1 MNKCK
6 KCNVVI
12 LDDTDRCPLCKHVL
26 ESDGIPGESRYPDAI
41 ATARKFRFVE
51 NLVLFISIVAECLL
65 IAINFQVD
73 REVAWSLV
81 IGIILLYGNV
91 VLRMAI
97 LGKSGYLAKTVC
109 LVLLAIVMLLGID
122 YLTGY
127 RRWSLDYVLPG
138 GIIAIDLAL
147 FILILINRRN
157 WQSYMMSELLTILLS
172 IVPVVLLQM
181 RIIHFPYLAWGSLGV
196 SVFLFLGTL
205 ILGDQ
210 RARTELKRRFHTFHS
225 DAFHD
230 LILHPDQCHLN
241 EFSLY
246 LLFFLPYF
254 IPHFSQCQ
262 KQIFNVFH
270 VKILMLQPYLSRQLL
285 LRFISIYIQCSP
297 SLYFFCCHYRNI
309 LLLI

>member
-127 RRWSLDYVLPG
+127 RRWSLDYVFPG

-157 WQSYMMSELLTILLS
+157 WQSYMMSELLTI
-172 IVPVVLLQM
+172 
-181 RIIHFPYLAWGSLGV
+181 R
-196 SVFLFLGTL
+196 
-205 ILGDQ
+205 
-210 RARTELKRRFHTFHS
+210 
-225 DAFHD
+225 
-230 LILHPDQCHLN
+230 
-241 EFSLY
+241 
-246 LLFFLPYF
+246 
-254 IPHFSQCQ
+254 CQ
-262 KQIFNVFH
+262 GQ
-270 VKILMLQPYLSRQLL
+270 YWRCRCSR
-285 LRFISIYIQCSP
+285 
-297 SLYFFCCHYRNI
+297 
-309 LLLI
+309 

>member
-73 REVAWSLV
+73 REVAWSL
-81 IGIILLYGNV
+81 
-91 VLRMAI
+91 
-97 LGKSGYLAKTVC
+97 
-109 LVLLAIVMLLGID
+109 GID

-127 RRWSLDYVLPG
+127 RRWSLDCVFPG

-147 FILILINRRN
+147 FILILVNRRN

-210 RARTELKRRFHTFHS
+210 RARTELKRRFH
-225 DAFHD
+225 
-230 LILHPDQCHLN
+230 I
-241 EFSLY
+241 
-246 LLFFLPYF
+246 
-254 IPHFSQCQ
+254 
-262 KQIFNVFH
+262 
-270 VKILMLQPYLSRQLL
+270 
-285 LRFISIYIQCSP
+285 
-297 SLYFFCCHYRNI
+297 
-309 LLLI
+309 

>member
-157 WQSYMMSELLTILLS
+157 WQSYIMWQIFMILCSFVPIILYLTG
-172 IVPVVLLQM
+172 
-181 RIIHFPYLAWGSLGV
+181 IIYVPYLALAALGT

-205 ILGDQ
+205 IIGDR
-210 RARTELKRRFHTFHS
+210 RARVELKRRFH
-225 DAFHD
+225 
-230 LILHPDQCHLN
+230 I
-241 EFSLY
+241 
-246 LLFFLPYF
+246 
-254 IPHFSQCQ
+254 
-262 KQIFNVFH
+262 
-270 VKILMLQPYLSRQLL
+270 R
-285 LRFISIYIQCSP
+285 
-297 SLYFFCCHYRNI
+297 
-309 LLLI
+309 

>member
-41 ATARKFRFVE
+41 ATARKFRFME

-127 RRWSLDYVLPG
+127 RRWSLDYVFPG

-147 FILILINRRN
+147 FILILVNRRN
-157 WQSYMMSELLTILLS
+157 WQSYVGTADDIAEHCTGGIAADENHSFS
-172 IVPVVLLQM
+172 ISGMRVP
-181 RIIHFPYLAWGSLGV
+181 RGIG
-196 SVFLFLGTL
+196 FLFLGTL

-210 RARTELKRRFHTFHS
+210 RARTELKRRFHTIES
-225 DAFHD
+225 EA
-230 LILHPDQCHLN
+230 
-241 EFSLY
+241 SGKRMRW
-246 LLFFLPYF
+246 
-254 IPHFSQCQ
+254 Q
-262 KQIFNVFH
+262 K
-270 VKILMLQPYLSRQLL
+270 
-285 LRFISIYIQCSP
+285 
-297 SLYFFCCHYRNI
+297 CCHI
-309 LLLI
+309 LLMI

>member
-73 REVAWSLV
+73 REVAWS
-81 IGIILLYGNV
+81 
-91 VLRMAI
+91 
-97 LGKSGYLAKTVC
+97 
-109 LVLLAIVMLLGID
+109 
-122 YLTGY
+122 
-127 RRWSLDYVLPG
+127 
-138 GIIAIDLAL
+138 IDLAL
-147 FILILINRRN
+147 FILILVNRRN

-210 RARTELKRRFHTFHS
+210 RARTELKRRFH
-225 DAFHD
+225 
-230 LILHPDQCHLN
+230 IWQCLT
-241 EFSLY
+241 
-246 LLFFLPYF
+246 
-254 IPHFSQCQ
+254 
-262 KQIFNVFH
+262 
-270 VKILMLQPYLSRQLL
+270 
-285 LRFISIYIQCSP
+285 
-297 SLYFFCCHYRNI
+297 
-309 LLLI
+309 

>member
-127 RRWSLDYVLPG
+127 RRWSLDYVFPG

-147 FILILINRRN
+147 L
-157 WQSYMMSELLTILLS
+157 
-172 IVPVVLLQM
+172 PVVLLQM

-210 RARTELKRRFHTFHS
+210 RARTELKRRFH
-225 DAFHD
+225 
-230 LILHPDQCHLN
+230 I
-241 EFSLY
+241 
-246 LLFFLPYF
+246 
-254 IPHFSQCQ
+254 
-262 KQIFNVFH
+262 
-270 VKILMLQPYLSRQLL
+270 
-285 LRFISIYIQCSP
+285 
-297 SLYFFCCHYRNI
+297 
-309 LLLI
+309 

>member
-127 RRWSLDYVLPG
+127 RRWSLDYVFPG

-157 WQSYMMSELLTILLS
+157 WQSYMMLQIFLILMSMIAVILAGVKV
-172 IVPVVLLQM
+172 IT
-181 RIIHFPYLAWGSLGV
+181 FPYPAFCALAAS
-196 SVFLFLGTL
+196 SFLFLGTL
-205 ILGDQ
+205 IIGDV
-210 RARTELKRRFHTFHS
+210 RARTELKRRFH
-225 DAFHD
+225 
-230 LILHPDQCHLN
+230 
-241 EFSLY
+241 
-246 LLFFLPYF
+246 
-254 IPHFSQCQ
+254 
-262 KQIFNVFH
+262 V
-270 VKILMLQPYLSRQLL
+270 
-285 LRFISIYIQCSP
+285 
-297 SLYFFCCHYRNI
+297 
-309 LLLI
+309 

>member
-1 MNKCK
+1 MQ

-12 LDDTDRCPLCKHVL
+12 LDDTDSCPLCKHVL

-138 GIIAIDLAL
+138 ESLP
-147 FILILINRRN
+147 LIWRC
-157 WQSYMMSELLTILLS
+157 LS
-172 IVPVVLLQM
+172 
-181 RIIHFPYLAWGSLGV
+181 
-196 SVFLFLGTL
+196 
-205 ILGDQ
+205 
-210 RARTELKRRFHTFHS
+210 
-225 DAFHD
+225 
-230 LILHPDQCHLN
+230 
-241 EFSLY
+241 
-246 LLFFLPYF
+246 
-254 IPHFSQCQ
+254 
-262 KQIFNVFH
+262 
-270 VKILMLQPYLSRQLL
+270 
-285 LRFISIYIQCSP
+285 
-297 SLYFFCCHYRNI
+297 
-309 LLLI
+309 

>member
-122 YLTGY
+122 Y
-127 RRWSLDYVLPG
+127 PG

-210 RARTELKRRFHTFHS
+210 RARTELKRRFH
-225 DAFHD
+225 
-230 LILHPDQCHLN
+230 I
-241 EFSLY
+241 
-246 LLFFLPYF
+246 
-254 IPHFSQCQ
+254 
-262 KQIFNVFH
+262 
-270 VKILMLQPYLSRQLL
+270 
-285 LRFISIYIQCSP
+285 
-297 SLYFFCCHYRNI
+297 
-309 LLLI
+309 

>member
-97 LGKSGYLAKTVC
+97 L
-109 LVLLAIVMLLGID
+109 LLGID

-210 RARTELKRRFHTFHS
+210 RARTELKRRFH
-225 DAFHD
+225 
-230 LILHPDQCHLN
+230 I
-241 EFSLY
+241 
-246 LLFFLPYF
+246 
-254 IPHFSQCQ
+254 
-262 KQIFNVFH
+262 
-270 VKILMLQPYLSRQLL
+270 
-285 LRFISIYIQCSP
+285 
-297 SLYFFCCHYRNI
+297 
-309 LLLI
+309 

>member
-157 WQSYMMSELLTILLS
+157 WQSYIMWQIFMILCSFVPIVLYLTG
-172 IVPVVLLQM
+172 
-181 RIIHFPYLAWGSLGV
+181 IIYVPYLALAALGT

-205 ILGDQ
+205 IIGDR
-210 RARTELKRRFHTFHS
+210 RARVELKRRFH
-225 DAFHD
+225 
-230 LILHPDQCHLN
+230 I
-241 EFSLY
+241 
-246 LLFFLPYF
+246 
-254 IPHFSQCQ
+254 
-262 KQIFNVFH
+262 
-270 VKILMLQPYLSRQLL
+270 R
-285 LRFISIYIQCSP
+285 
-297 SLYFFCCHYRNI
+297 
-309 LLLI
+309 

>member
-12 LDDTDRCPLCKHVL
+12 LDDTDRCPFCKHVL

-97 LGKSGYLAKTVC
+97 LGKSGYLAKIVC

-127 RRWSLDYVLPG
+127 RRWSLDYVFPG

-210 RARTELKRRFHTFHS
+210 RARTELKRRFH
-225 DAFHD
+225 
-230 LILHPDQCHLN
+230 I
-241 EFSLY
+241 
-246 LLFFLPYF
+246 
-254 IPHFSQCQ
+254 
-262 KQIFNVFH
+262 
-270 VKILMLQPYLSRQLL
+270 
-285 LRFISIYIQCSP
+285 
-297 SLYFFCCHYRNI
+297 
-309 LLLI
+309 

>member
-97 LGKSGYLAKTVC
+97 LG
-109 LVLLAIVMLLGID
+109 ID

-196 SVFLFLGTL
+196 SVFLFLGTV
-205 ILGDQ
+205 ILGAQ
-210 RARTELKRRFHTFHS
+210 RARTELKRRFH
-225 DAFHD
+225 
-230 LILHPDQCHLN
+230 I
-241 EFSLY
+241 
-246 LLFFLPYF
+246 
-254 IPHFSQCQ
+254 
-262 KQIFNVFH
+262 
-270 VKILMLQPYLSRQLL
+270 
-285 LRFISIYIQCSP
+285 
-297 SLYFFCCHYRNI
+297 
-309 LLLI
+309 

>member
-157 WQSYMMSELLTILLS
+157 SELYDVGTADDIAEHCAGGIAADENHSFS
-172 IVPVVLLQM
+172 ISGMGVP
-181 RIIHFPYLAWGSLGV
+181 RGIGI
-196 SVFLFLGTL
+196 
-205 ILGDQ
+205 
-210 RARTELKRRFHTFHS
+210 
-225 DAFHD
+225 
-230 LILHPDQCHLN
+230 
-241 EFSLY
+241 
-246 LLFFLPYF
+246 F
-254 IPHFSQCQ
+254 IPWNTDSW
-262 KQIFNVFH
+262 
-270 VKILMLQPYLSRQLL
+270 
-285 LRFISIYIQCSP
+285 
-297 SLYFFCCHYRNI
+297 
-309 LLLI
+309 

>member
-109 LVLLAIVMLLGID
+109 LVLLAIVML
-122 YLTGY
+122 
-127 RRWSLDYVLPG
+127 PG

-210 RARTELKRRFHTFHS
+210 RARTELKRRFH
-225 DAFHD
+225 
-230 LILHPDQCHLN
+230 I
-241 EFSLY
+241 
-246 LLFFLPYF
+246 
-254 IPHFSQCQ
+254 
-262 KQIFNVFH
+262 
-270 VKILMLQPYLSRQLL
+270 
-285 LRFISIYIQCSP
+285 
-297 SLYFFCCHYRNI
+297 
-309 LLLI
+309 